1 MKTLLTNR
9 HFLSLTGNGVMAVFS
24 MLSYIILYRFLSET
38 DMGNWVFFQFAF
50 LLLDTF
56 RTGLLQ
62 TALIKFYSGADE
74 TRKRDVAGSSWYIGL
89 MVTSIFIVINIIAFV
104 FIGLISDAGVL
115 VVMKWFGISLAVT
128 LPYNVSIWILQ
139 AEQRF
144 DRILYIRLLNQGS
157 FIILIFSLYLFHA
170 VDLQGVIYSFIFGAF
185 LTSFVAVAGGWAR
198 LTSIRHRTQAT
209 VREIFHF
216 GKFSFG
222 TFLCAN
228 LLRSSDAFIVKFMIG
243 PAALAVYNLPQRLLE
258 IIEIPLRSGL
268 ATAMPSMSTAVNQ
281 RREAEVV
288 YILKKYTVLLTLLF
302 VPIIITMFVFADVIV
317 GLVGGGKYVSTEAAN
332 IYRIALLCSLLYPLE
347 RFLGVTLDIIN
358 KPQLNLIKVILA
370 LTVNVLADIICI
382 KVMGNIYGAA
392 VASVFTL
399 MASTIY
405 GYVTLHRYLPITF
418 RGTIDLAVFELRE
431 SAAFLSHK
439 AKLLRNQQF
448 HNQ

>member
-1 MKTLLTNR
+1 MKGFFKNR
-9 HFLSLTGNGVMAVFS
+9 HFLSLSGNGVMAVFS
-24 MLSYIILYRFLSET
+24 TLSYIILYRFLSEM

-89 MVTSIFIVINIIAFV
+89 MVTSIFIVLNLISLFI
-104 FIGLISDAGVL
+104 IGLISDAGIL
-115 VVMKWFGISLAVT
+115 VVLKWFGISLTVT

-144 DRILYIRLLNQGS
+144 DKILYIRLLNQGS
-157 FIILIFSLYLFHA
+157 FIVLVFGLYLFHA

-185 LTSFVAVAGGWAR
+185 LTSFVAVAAGWSQ
-198 LTSIRHRTQAT
+198 LVSIRHRTQAT

-216 GKFSFG
+216 GKYSFG
-222 TFLCAN
+222 TFLCSN

-268 ATAMPSMSTAVNQ
+268 ATAMPSMSTAMNQ
-281 RREAEVV
+281 RREVEVA
-288 YILKKYTVLLTLLF
+288 YILKKYTILLTLLIA
-302 VPIIITMFVFADVIV
+302 PIIVGMFVFADVIV
-317 GLVGGGKYVSTEAAN
+317 SLIGGGKYANTEAAN
-332 IYRIALLCSLLYPLE
+332 IYRIALVCSLLFPLE

-358 KPQLNLIKVILA
+358 KPQLNLIKVIIA
-370 LTVNVLADIICI
+370 LTVNILADILCI
-382 KVMGNIYGAA
+382 KMMGNIYGAA
-392 VASVFTL
+392 VASMFTL
-399 MASTIY
+399 VASTVY
-405 GYVTLHRYLPITF
+405 GYIVLKRYLPIPF
-418 RGTIDLAVFELRE
+418 RGTLTLAVIEVKE
-431 SAAFLSHK
+431 IAAVLFHK
-439 AKLLRNQQF
+439 MKLLRM
-448 HNQ
+448 